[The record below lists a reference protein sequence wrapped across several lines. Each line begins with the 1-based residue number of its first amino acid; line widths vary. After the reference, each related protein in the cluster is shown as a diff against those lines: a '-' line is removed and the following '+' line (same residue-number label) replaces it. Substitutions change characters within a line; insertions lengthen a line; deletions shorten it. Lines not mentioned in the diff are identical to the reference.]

1 MSIAVLDGSTIRS
14 FVGDEAVFRR
24 SVDDRFLRLDTNRDG
39 LLSYSEFLYELER
52 LRVVDSSGFGEEAAA
67 RSGEQLSLIYAGMF
81 QAFDRDRSGAIDMA
95 EFREEMKRML
105 LGVADGLGALP
116 VQMVLEDDSFLKLA
130 ADLESSAF

>member
-39 LLSYSEFLYELER
+39 LLSYSEFLYELQR
-52 LRVVDSSGFGEEAAA
+52 LRVVDSSGFGEEAVA

-116 VQMVLEDDSFLKLA
+116 VQMVLEDDSFLKFA